1 VQQKDELCGP
11 FCTARVLVELGVT
24 EWDGEPVDQD
34 LVALRAGT
42 TLPSDELPNVPPG
55 ERSWRDYERPI
66 ELADIDV
73 AGTTAEALVDAVE
86 VAGGGALAAVPVRG
100 EWTPAAVELLVA
112 AAESTGARL
121 IANIRSGRL
130 WGSRPPVDALIGH
143 LAGRPVDQPPPDWD
157 VGHFCELRAL
167 VRGVRG
173 SLVVVRDTY
182 PGLGYDGHHLQPP
195 HALAAA
201 LLRGDGREGGVLAIV
216 AAERRGALEAE
227 VAGAGLAVGIWDN
240 GTRR

>member
-1 VQQKDELCGP
+1 MQQKDELCGP

-24 EWDGEPVDQD
+24 EWDGEPIDQD
-34 LVALRAGT
+34 LVAWRAGT

-55 ERSWRDYERPI
+55 ARSWRDYDRPI
-66 ELADIDV
+66 ELADIDA
-73 AGTTAEALVDAVE
+73 AGTTAEALVDAVQA
-86 VAGGGALAAVPVRG
+86 AGGGALATLPVHG
-100 EWTPAAVELLVA
+100 DWTPAAVERLVA
-112 AAESTGARL
+112 AAESSGARL
-121 IANIRSGRL
+121 IANVRSGRL
-130 WGSRPPVDALIGH
+130 WGSRPPVEALIGH
-143 LAGRPVDQPPPDWD
+143 LAGRAVDEPPPDWD

-167 VRGVRG
+167 VRGAGG
-173 SLVVVRDTY
+173 SLVAVRDTY

-201 LLRGDGREGGVLAIV
+201 LRRDDGREGGVLAIV

-227 VAGAGLAVGIWDN
+227 VAGAGLAIGIWDN

>member
-1 VQQKDELCGP
+1 
-11 FCTARVLVELGVT
+11 
-24 EWDGEPVDQD
+24 
-34 LVALRAGT
+34 
-42 TLPSDELPNVPPG
+42 
-55 ERSWRDYERPI
+55 
-66 ELADIDV
+66 
-73 AGTTAEALVDAVE
+73 
-86 VAGGGALAAVPVRG
+86 VPVRG